1 MRRRITRTLLA
12 AAAAGVTVTTLGFTA
27 AGAASG
33 ATTGSKAFGLS
44 GGTPIPTNANCTHS
58 TTPPAPTDNC
68 ARAGYQ
74 ASGRNFRYA
83 QALITVPNHIGL
95 VVSDPMLYVALDDTS
110 ATAYDYARVGVEP
123 VCTTVAGGVCTVP
136 TGHPSGWE
144 AFAQIREPNGVPL
157 NVTVPLAVSVM
168 GDGVA
173 VSVYFNQVGNS
184 IHVIVTPPAGVA
196 INQTQAV
203 TGPLYTRAQALA
215 DWAGATPEAPVP
227 PPTVKVRDSQ
237 FLQGGFTTLGGIRGT
252 FSSPSWTLNAVEAT
266 SNGVLPPSGTLIAQP
281 SYLWTSDA
289 HPGDAFGVWRFPF

>member
-33 ATTGSKAFGLS
+33 ATTGSKAFTPS
-44 GGTPIPTNANCTHS
+44 GGTPIPTNANCIHS
-58 TTPPAPTDNC
+58 TTPPAPADNC
-68 ARAGYQ
+68 ARTGYQ
-74 ASGRNFRYA
+74 ASGRSFRYA
-83 QALITVPNHIGL
+83 QALITVPDHVGVL
-95 VVSDPMLYVALDDTS
+95 ATDPMLYVALDDTS

-123 VCTTVAGGVCTVP
+123 VCTTVVSGVCTVP
-136 TGHPSGWE
+136 TLHPSGWV

-168 GDGVA
+168 GDGVL

-184 IHVIVTPPAGVA
+184 IHVVVTPPGGIA

-203 TGPLYTRAQALA
+203 TGPTYTKAQALA
-215 DWAGATPEAPVP
+215 DWSAATPEAPVP
-227 PPTVKVRDSQ
+227 ANPKFRDSQ
-237 FLQGGFTTLGGIRGT
+237 FLGGRFTTLSGFKGT
-252 FSSPSWTLNAVEAT
+252 FRGPWLLSGVEAT
-266 SNGVLPPSGTLIAQP
+266 SNGVLPPGGTLIAEP
-281 SYLWTSDA
+281 SALWSNDG